1 MEPNALRIKDEP
13 LKIWRGAMQDNEG
26 TEYDLFLIYTEKQV
40 RFLQG
45 KKLLP
50 DDLQEVIGM
59 QHAAMI
65 QQAYFE
71 KQTYIMETEGN
82 LH

>member
-1 MEPNALRIKDEP
+1 MRLTSEP
-13 LKIWRGAMQDNEG
+13 LKIWRGLMQDEEG
-26 TEYDLFLIYTEKQV
+26 MEYDLFLIYTEKQV
-40 RFLQG
+40 RLLQ
-45 KKLLP
+45 KKRLLP

-59 QHAAMI
+59 QEAAAI

-71 KQTYIMETEGN
+71 KQTFVIEVEGK

>member
-1 MEPNALRIKDEP
+1 MRLTSEP
-13 LKIWRGAMQDNEG
+13 LKIWRGLMQDDDGMEH
-26 TEYDLFLIYTEKQV
+26 DLFLIYTEKQV
-40 RFLQG
+40 RLLQ
-45 KKLLP
+45 KKRLLP

-59 QHAAMI
+59 QEAALI

-71 KQTYIMETEGN
+71 KQSYVMETERN